1 MFAFMKNSGSKLFL
15 SPKFSVSKIDICHEI
30 QEFDSTDTIL
40 KSNKNNAPDFT
51 GDFRVAHTQIHFILG
66 DDMSA
71 KTVSEE
77 AAHTVSPRQWIRL
90 VVVYLLIPLILFICG
105 GDLGWWQAWLYSIL
119 ILAAGI
125 GGRMWAE
132 QRHPGLTAERQNIEK
147 IKTAKAWDKV
157 LAPLMAVS
165 LVFPMVIV
173 AGLDHRF
180 NWSPEFPLW
189 LSVVGFLFIAFGYSF
204 AAWAFVEN
212 RFFSSV
218 VRIQTDRG
226 HVVCDT
232 GPYRFVRHPGYA
244 GSIVP
249 LFGIVL
255 ALGSVWSMIPAA
267 VATIIA
273 VIRIVLEDQTLQE
286 ELPGYRDYTQR
297 VRYRLIPGIY

>member
-1 MFAFMKNSGSKLFL
+1 
-15 SPKFSVSKIDICHEI
+15 
-30 QEFDSTDTIL
+30 
-40 KSNKNNAPDFT
+40 
-51 GDFRVAHTQIHFILG
+51 
-66 DDMSA
+66 MSA
-71 KTVSEE
+71 KAVSEE
-77 AAHTVSPRQWIRL
+77 VAQTVSPRQWIRL
-90 VVVYLLIPLILFICG
+90 VVVYLLIPLILFVCG
-105 GDLGWWQAWLYSIL
+105 EDLGWWQAWLYSLL

-125 GGRMWAE
+125 GGRMWTE
-132 QRHPGLTAERQNIEK
+132 QRHPGITAERQNIENIQK
-147 IKTAKAWDKV
+147 AKAWDKV

-189 LSVVGFLFIAFGYSF
+189 LSVVGFIFIAFGYSF

-244 GSIVP
+244 GNILP

-255 ALGSVWSMIPAA
+255 ALGSVWTLIPAV
-267 VATIIA
+267 VATIIT
-273 VIRIVLEDQTLQE
+273 VIRTVLEDQTLQE
-286 ELPGYRDYTQR
+286 ELSGYRDYAQR